1 MRPRI
6 ERRRSSPAD
15 RIGKVEPRYEPRYNS
30 GKRRMVPAPPIRTRR
45 RLQSFVRQNFRGRL
59 FVSVSNREPFIH
71 SYDSA
76 GGIQAG
82 FAAGGLTLALHPVMQ
97 AVGGAWVAHGSG
109 SADRAAADARGRTR
123 VPPDDPSYT
132 LQRVWLSARENN
144 GYYNGFANQALW
156 PLCHNAFTKPVFR
169 EAHWTAYRAV
179 NRKFADAAADLIG
192 GREAAIFIQD
202 YHFALLPRL
211 LRERCPQAVC
221 AHFWHIPWPLE
232 GVFRVCPWKKEIL
245 DGLLGNDLLGFHTPE
260 YAERFLDAAARQLD
274 CEPTAPRVLRR
285 SGRETRVGHFPISI
299 DFDKTAAAA
308 RGAACGEAVRM
319 LRGRFGLEG
328 KFVVL
333 GLDRID
339 YSKGVLERLQAVEA
353 LLESHADVR
362 GKLVFL
368 YAGAPSRANV
378 PAYRDLHREMRRRER
393 RINRKY
399 GNEHWRPIVTVA
411 EHLPYEQV
419 LALYRLADVCVV
431 SSLDDGM
438 NLVAKEFLAA
448 RNDER
453 GRLLLSE
460 FTGAAWELPG
470 AETFNPF
477 AIDEFARRLYALRAS
492 APGAARAQMRRL
504 RRHVRENNVFAWMG
518 SILTQLAALDRTPR

>member
-1 MRPRI
+1 
-6 ERRRSSPAD
+6 
-15 RIGKVEPRYEPRYNS
+15 
-30 GKRRMVPAPPIRTRR
+30 MVSFRAIRTRR
-45 RLQSFVRQNFRGRL
+45 QLQTFVRQNFRGRL

-71 SYDSA
+71 SYDA
-76 GGIQAG
+76 QGGIQTN

-109 SADRAAADARGRTR
+109 SADRATADARGRTR

-132 LQRVWLSARENN
+132 LQRVWLNARENS

-169 EAHWTAYRAV
+169 EAHWAAYRAV
-179 NRKFADAAADLIG
+179 NRKFADAAAALVG
-192 GREAAIFIQD
+192 GREATIFIQD

-211 LRERCPQAVC
+211 LRERCPRAVC

-232 GVFRVCPWKKEIL
+232 GVFRVCPWRKEIL

-260 YAERFLDAAARQLD
+260 YAERFLDAAARQLG
-274 CEPTAPRVLRR
+274 CALSAPRVLRR
-285 SGRETRVGHFPISI
+285 KDRTTRVGHFPISI
-299 DFDKTAAAA
+299 DFDKTAETA
-308 RGAACGEAVRM
+308 RGAACAAAVRS
-319 LRGRFGLEG
+319 LRARFGLEG

-333 GLDRID
+333 GVDRID
-339 YSKGVLERLQAVEA
+339 YSKGVLERLQAVET
-353 LLESHADVR
+353 LLETRPDMR

-368 YAGAPSRANV
+368 YAGSPSRTTI
-378 PAYRDLHREMRRRER
+378 PAYRDLNRVMRRREQ

-399 GNEHWRPIVTVA
+399 GNDRWRPIVTVA

-470 AETFNPF
+470 AETFNPL
-477 AIDEFARRLYALRAS
+477 AIDEFARKLCAPS
-492 APGAARAQMRRL
+492 AAGAGAARAQMRRL
-504 RRHVRENNVFAWMG
+504 RRHVRENNVFDWIG
-518 SILTQLAALDRTPR
+518 SILKELAALERPPQ